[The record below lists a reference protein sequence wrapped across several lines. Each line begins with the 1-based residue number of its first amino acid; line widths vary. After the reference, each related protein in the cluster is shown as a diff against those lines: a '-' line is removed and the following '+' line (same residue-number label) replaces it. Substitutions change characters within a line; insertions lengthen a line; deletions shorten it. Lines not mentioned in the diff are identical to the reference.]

1 MCCIFTTHVR
11 QNYTTQKWRKIRGAT
26 LKCGAGLGYNSCM
39 ENIINWQDIDRARL
53 LAKCN
58 RYADA
63 FWLELTRRNS
73 GLARHTRPDIRLNA
87 RFSNMAGRCYDD
99 LSFIDLGLKFFPKYH
114 ARMFNEVI
122 AHEICHAADF
132 ALFNTK
138 CTAKISHGKNWQTLM
153 LQLGVIPNQYHDM
166 TL

>member
-1 MCCIFTTHVR
+1 MCCKNITHVR
-11 QNYTTQKWRKIRGAT
+11 KNYTIENGLKIRGYT
-26 LKCGAGLGYNSCM
+26 LKCGAGFGYNSYM
-39 ENIINWQDIDRARL
+39 KNVINWQDIDRARL

-63 FWLELTRRNS
+63 YWHTLTCKHS

-87 RFSNMAGRCYDD
+87 KFLTMAGRCYED
-99 LSFIDLGLKFFPKYH
+99 LSFIDLGLKFFPKFH
-114 ARMFNEVI
+114 VIMFNEI
-122 AHEICHAADF
+122 LAHEICHAADF

>member
-1 MCCIFTTHVR
+1 MR
-11 QNYTTQKWRKIRGAT
+11 
-26 LKCGAGLGYNSCM
+26 YNNSM
-39 ENIINWQDIDRARL
+39 ENIITWQEIDRARL

-63 FWLELTRRNS
+63 YWLELTRRNS
-73 GLARHTRPDIRLNA
+73 ALSRYTRPEIRLNA

-114 ARMFNEVI
+114 VRMFNEVLP
-122 AHEICHAADF
+122 HEICHAADF
-132 ALFNTK
+132 AINKTP
-138 CTAKISHGKNWQTLM
+138 CTAKQSHGKKWQNLM
-153 LQLGVIPNQYHDM
+153 LQLGLIPSQFHDM